1 MDFAYTPRL
10 ADLKRRAVALYER
23 IVPYEDACEADNGL
37 SPEALAD
44 IRQAVLDTGLQ
55 AINMPEEW
63 GGAGLDVLEQVVV
76 QDELGKLTNALWDCV
91 WRPANALR
99 ACTPAQRERW
109 LIPDIRGERRDAVAI
124 TEADA
129 GSDPQNI
136 RTTATPDGDGY
147 RIDGEKWFVTVGDVA
162 DFLIVLA
169 NVQPENA
176 PTLFLVDKDLPGVRV
191 NRVPRYTHTFVY
203 EHPEFAFEDVRVDA
217 GAVLGQIGGGYDLT
231 RDWFTEERLMIA
243 ARTIGAA
250 ERALALATDW
260 AQRREQGGARLI
272 EHQMIKA
279 MLADSAAE
287 IAINRAYTHQVAW
300 EFDQGGDRKT
310 LHAKAAMTK
319 LAASEAS
326 GRVVDRAVQI
336 FGGRGYMREQPVER
350 LYRELRVDRIWEG
363 TSEIQRLVIA
373 NELDKRGLDGL
384 VGFARE
390 ASPAVA

>member
-1 MDFAYTPRL
+1 MDFAYTSRL
-10 ADLKRRAVALYER
+10 ADLKQRAIALYDR

-44 IRQAVLDTGLQ
+44 IREAVLDLGLQ

-191 NRVPRYTHTFVY
+191 NRVPRYTHTFV
-203 EHPEFAFEDVRVDA
+203 
-217 GAVLGQIGGGYDLT
+217 
-231 RDWFTEERLMIA
+231 
-243 ARTIGAA
+243 
-250 ERALALATDW
+250 
-260 AQRREQGGARLI
+260 
-272 EHQMIKA
+272 
-279 MLADSAAE
+279 
-287 IAINRAYTHQVAW
+287 
-300 EFDQGGDRKT
+300 
-310 LHAKAAMTK
+310 
-319 LAASEAS
+319 
-326 GRVVDRAVQI
+326 
-336 FGGRGYMREQPVER
+336 
-350 LYRELRVDRIWEG
+350 
-363 TSEIQRLVIA
+363 
-373 NELDKRGLDGL
+373 
-384 VGFARE
+384 
-390 ASPAVA
+390 